1 MGREMGAFLWLAV
14 FILANGALNLITRGR
29 LAATGIDFILPATV
43 LVAHENGILW
53 GMGAA
58 ACIIAAH
65 YLTALN
71 KLHYFPFALV
81 AGMSAAV
88 AAGLSA
94 SGLAGSTLLGILA
107 YHVATLI
114 MMIAVNGRIGLRY
127 VIFTAT
133 NIAFSAVVLAQF
145 W

>member
-1 MGREMGAFLWLAV
+1 MGAFLWLAV
-14 FILANGALNLITRGR
+14 FILANGAINLLTRGK
-29 LAATGIDFILPATV
+29 LAMTGIDFILPATV
-43 LVAHENGILW
+43 LVAHESGILW

-88 AAGLSA
+88 AAGLSN
-94 SGLAGSTLLGILA
+94 GGIAGATLLGILA
-107 YHVATLI
+107 YHISTFFMVL
-114 MMIAVNGRIGLRY
+114 AVNGRVGLRY

-133 NIAFSAVVLAQF
+133 NIAFTASVIGF
-145 W
+145 FY